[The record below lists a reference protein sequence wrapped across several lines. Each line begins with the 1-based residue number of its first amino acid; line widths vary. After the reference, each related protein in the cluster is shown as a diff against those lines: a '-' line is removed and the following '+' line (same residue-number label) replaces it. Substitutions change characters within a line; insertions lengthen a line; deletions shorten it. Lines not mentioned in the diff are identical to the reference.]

1 MYPEI
6 FAGGFKVAIALL
18 AFLSFVGYG
27 PARLMLSGPWAPYR
41 LVSAPVVGWIMVVPI
56 SYLLNANLLGMIP
69 IFWILVGVGGVGNV
83 VAFRWRGRIAAVPQ
97 DRLVLLAAGLG
108 LGLFLVAL
116 IPHANDSSLAL
127 LALNVDEE
135 LYWPYAEHLKYFP
148 ATMEGAAHSP
158 FGDLF
163 VADDFRSRGQ
173 GFVYLLSLAS
183 IVSATPTILAYMPL
197 VYTLLALSVV
207 STYLFARVGLNLG
220 GRTSL
225 LAAGL
230 YAANGLPLWFSGM
243 GFGPHMVA
251 FALLPLALAALTV
264 ALNHGRTGPILFA
277 GLVGAVLLISYFW
290 AISAVFL
297 VSATFLT
304 FGLVAFQP
312 HRMLRI
318 RRLFALTIVAI
329 AAGSVGFFWLL
340 RWSLPRLTSVA
351 SDLDASFGNAWGDL
365 SFPPFQLAPGIQTYH
380 MVFDRSGIMA
390 AIPNPLW
397 EILNA
402 LAQPVWIAVLF
413 LAGIALLRMS
423 GNRLA
428 ATMLAVGFALFMFWV
443 LRIAAY
449 QYGHFKNLSYVSF
462 FVDTLIAAGLAT
474 LWVGGRK
481 RFAGLVPSATW
492 RRWSNVVL
500 RSAAALTLVALLT
513 LSLRNSL
520 HTFRWYW
527 LGFSWNLPHSVVDD
541 VQRVADLIPEGATVA
556 VSPDAEY
563 PLARESIKFR
573 PITLAFHYENNAVER
588 WSGRLWALLATE
600 LPSRDVFLPAGTTA
614 FATNPELIPENPDFL
629 VLGRDE
635 DPRLH
640 GLVPA
645 ENLTPG
651 AVVGLYRGPGA
662 NVLSGEELI
671 VAAGGRG
678 PLVPGRPLTIRIA
691 SDGLFPGSLDTVP
704 TDPSVLRQVLLG
716 VANVSTSPVAV
727 QVASGGAAT
736 TLLLDSG
743 LNWII
748 TDSIAVGSTFTLGS
762 TEASS
767 IIPMVARSL
776 EPLLGVPSGVTA
788 DSRAIVWVQAVS
800 LGDTIEARLTFI
812 QPDHKGRNV
821 GVSYREDTT
830 RGYWV
835 SAVTLP
841 ASIHQIEL
849 EYYVSER
856 RLNETL
862 DGTYKKTGVA
872 REAPEDGVRKFDL
885 VFAHGDETDRRITL
899 FEYQFL
905 EQTASIIRTPSIPY
919 VFTLRD
925 R

>member
-6 FAGGFKVAIALL
+6 IAGAIKVAVALL

-27 PARLMLSGPWAPYR
+27 PARLMLNGPWAPYR
-41 LVSAPVVGWIMVVPI
+41 LVSAPVVGWIIVVPI
-56 SYLLNANLLGMIP
+56 SYLLNANLLGMNP
-69 IFWILVGVGGVGNV
+69 IFWILVGVGVIGNV
-83 VAFRWRGRIAAVPQ
+83 VAFRWRERIAAVPQ
-97 DRLVLLAAGLG
+97 DRRVLLAAGLG

-116 IPHANDSSLAL
+116 IPHANDSSLGL

-135 LYWPYAEHLKYFP
+135 LYWPYAEHVKYFP
-148 ATMEGAAHSP
+148 STMEGAAHSP

-163 VADDFRSRGQ
+163 VAADFRSRGQ
-173 GFVYLLSLAS
+173 GFPYLLSLAS
-183 IVSATPTILAYMPL
+183 IVSGTTTFLAYMPL
-197 VYTLLALSVV
+197 VYTLLALSVI
-207 STYLFARVGLNLG
+207 STFLFARVGLNLG

-225 LAAGL
+225 LATAL
-230 YAANGLPLWFSGM
+230 YTTNGLPLWFSGM

-277 GLVGAVLLISYFW
+277 GLVGAVLLVSYFW

-304 FGLVAFQP
+304 FGLIVFQP
-312 HRMLRI
+312 HRILRV
-318 RRLFALTIVAI
+318 RRLFAFSIVAL

-340 RWSLPRLTSVA
+340 RWVIPRLHTVA

-365 SFPPFQLAPGIQTYH
+365 SFPPFQLAPGLQTYH

-390 AIPNPLW
+390 AIPSSLW
-397 EILNA
+397 GFLIA
-402 LAQPVWIAVLF
+402 LEQPVWIALLL
-413 LAGIALLRMS
+413 LAGFALLRMS

-428 ATMLAVGFALFMFWV
+428 ATLLAVGFALFMFWV

-474 LWVGGRK
+474 LWVTARQ
-481 RFAGLVPSATW
+481 RFADLVPTATW
-492 RRWSNVVL
+492 RRWSNVLL
-500 RSAAALTLVALLT
+500 RTAVALTLAALLT
-513 LSLRNSL
+513 LTLRNSL

-527 LGFSWNLPHSVVDD
+527 LGFSWNMPHSVVAD
-541 VQRVADLIPEGATVA
+541 VQRVADLIPAGANVA

-588 WSGRLWALLATE
+588 WSRRLWALLATE
-600 LPSRDVFLPAGTTA
+600 LPGRDVFLPAGTTA

-629 VLGRDE
+629 VLGQDE

-640 GLVPA
+640 GLVQA

-651 AVVGLYRGPGA
+651 AVVGLYRVPGP
-662 NVLSGEELI
+662 NILSGEELI
-671 VAAGGRG
+671 AAAGGRG
-678 PLVPGRPLTIRIA
+678 PLISGRPLTIRIA
-691 SDGLFPGSLDTVP
+691 SDGLFPGSPETGSA
-704 TDPSVLRQVLLG
+704 DPSVLRQVQLG
-716 VANVSTSPVAV
+716 IANVSTVPVTV
-727 QVASGGAAT
+727 QIASGGPRT
-736 TLLLDSG
+736 SLRLEPG

-748 TDSIAVGSTFTLGS
+748 TDPITTGSTFTLDPAES
-762 TEASS
+762 NSV
-767 IIPMVARSL
+767 IPIVARSL
-776 EPLLGVPSGVTA
+776 EPALGVPASVTT
-788 DSRAIVWVQAVS
+788 DSRAIVWVQAFS
-800 LGDTIEARLTFI
+800 LGGTIEARLTFI
-812 QPDHKGRNV
+812 QPDDKGRNV
-821 GVSYREDTT
+821 GVSYREDIS
-830 RGYWV
+830 RGFWV

-841 ASIHQIEL
+841 ASSHQIEL
-849 EYYVSER
+849 LYSVPER
-856 RLNETL
+856 RLNETV
-862 DGTYKKTGVA
+862 DGAYEKIGVA
-872 REAPEDGVRKFDL
+872 REAPADGRRKFDL
-885 VFAHGDETDRRITL
+885 VFAHGQETDRRLSL
-899 FEYQFL
+899 FEYQFSDQIVRL
-905 EQTASIIRTPSIPY
+905 IWTPSIPY